1 MKFTICHCWLYL
13 LPFLLDSN
21 LFVTSLL
28 SASSFKLSAYLNRSY
43 MTMSS
48 VDTLMIK
55 TYEELSRRVL
65 MDILKTDPNEQYWI
79 CLAGGPGAGKSTL
92 STAVVNRL
100 NELTGLAEFAV
111 VLPMDGFHFSRK
123 QLREISET
131 AESPTFDE
139 LLARRGS
146 PWTFDAKAVCE
157 TLLEARKCKE
167 GKRDFGI

>member
-1 MKFTICHCWLYL
+1 
-13 LPFLLDSN
+13 
-21 LFVTSLL
+21 
-28 SASSFKLSAYLNRSY
+28 

-48 VDTLMIK
+48 VDTLMFN

-65 MDILKTDPNEQYWI
+65 ADVQKKTDHGEQYWI

-92 STAVVNRL
+92 STAVVSRL
-100 NELTGLAEFAV
+100 NELSGLSEFAV
-111 VLPMDGFHFSRK
+111 VLPMDGFHYSRQ

-131 AESPTFDE
+131 AESPSFDE

-157 TLLEARKCKE
+157 ALFEARKCRE
-167 GKRDFGI
+167 GKRYFSIQH